1 MLLDCVTLQDN
12 SNEWFS
18 DLVVEVV
25 CGAHTAETCPDC
37 PQGNGADWCNGD
49 CVWLNGGCVDRGM

>member
-25 CGAHTAETCPDC
+25 CGGHTAETCSEC
-37 PQGNGADWCNGD
+37 PQGNGAYWCNGD
-49 CVWLNGGCVDRGM
+49 CKWFNGECVERGM